1 MNSETMKRTGA
12 AVLGAAALV
21 AVGLAGAGTAA
32 ADEAPKGATHSVLNG
47 PGGVLTDH
55 VQTWV
60 TTHYDSDD
68 WTANVRIDYGRSG
81 AWTHCSDGSDI
92 HGPLQGPGYWAFGGN
107 CYGHGTITNYGWYD
121 G

>member
-1 MNSETMKRTGA
+1 MDSSTMKRAGA
-12 AVLGAAALV
+12 AVLGAGALL
-21 AVGLAGAGTAA
+21 AIGLAGATPAS
-32 ADEAPKGATHSVLNG
+32 ADELPKGVHSALG
-47 PGGVLTDH
+47 STGGAQADH

-60 TTHYDSDD
+60 TTHIDSDD